1 MKKKVLS
8 MIMAAAV
15 AAAMLSGCV
24 TSGAT
29 PEKTTEK
36 KESAETAAETTAE
49 TAELA
54 EGEKTGKKF
63 AAFVPTM
70 TNPYW
75 VSEMGQLEADI
86 QADGGTLQIFDAQS
100 DQAKQI
106 SQVEDAI
113 SAGYDLL
120 FISAFDADGVR
131 PALEA
136 ANSAGIPTIAIDT
149 SVADIDL
156 VECQVTAD
164 NAEAGYLAGQAL
176 GEILED
182 GAKVGIIGLSVNMDC
197 RARSENFI
205 TGLKEKLPN
214 VEIVFEQEGNGTTD
228 IALSIME
235 NMIQSYPD
243 LDGLFTINDPSS
255 LGAVAALESAGMLD
269 QVKVASVDGSKD
281 GVNAVLEGKMI
292 GTAAQF
298 PTEVAKTCLE
308 NAYKILA
315 GETIE
320 DKEVRVPSKWINQDN
335 GEELKGY

>member
-1 MKKKVLS
+1 MKRKVISTLVALS
-8 MIMAAAV
+8 MV
-15 AAAMLSGCV
+15 LTLLSGCV
-24 TSGAT
+24 KTDKAAKQT
-29 PEKTTEK
+29 PETTETE
-36 KESAETAAETTAE
+36 KENEGTE
-49 TAELA
+49 TAEGQT
-54 EGEKTGKKF
+54 EDTQGGKKF
-63 AAFVPTM
+63 AAFLPTM

-75 VSEMGQLEADI
+75 VSEMGQLEEDI
-86 QADGGTLQIFDAQS
+86 KANGGTLQVFDAQS

-113 SAGYDLL
+113 SADYDLF

-136 ANSAGIPTIAIDT
+136 AHSGGVPVIAIDT

-164 NAEAGYLAGQAL
+164 NAQAGYLAGQAL
-176 GEILED
+176 GEVLED

-197 RARSENFI
+197 RARSENFVK
-205 TGLKEKLPN
+205 GLKEKLPN
-214 VEIVFEQEGNGTTD
+214 AEIVFEQEGNGTTD
-228 IALSIME
+228 TALSIME

-243 LDGLFTINDPSS
+243 LNGLFTINDPSS
-255 LGAVAALESAGMLD
+255 LGGVAALESANMLE

-281 GVNAVLEGKMI
+281 GVAATMEGKMI

-308 NAYKILA
+308 NAYKILK
-315 GETIE
+315 GETIAE
-320 DKEVRVPSKWINQDN
+320 KEVKVPSQWINAEN
-335 GEELKGY
+335 GAQLKGY